1 MTKPV
6 NTDAKE
12 TDVDEAIAKSEKQEV
27 KAQAPAVETVKPAS
41 GSKPT
46 PTPQPVSQPIHPAKS
61 SSPEKSESQVRQ
73 RQSTSRFANNIILLL
88 SLYKEIIFFLMA
100 F

>member
-46 PTPQPVSQPIHPAKS
+46 PTPQPVSQPIPPAKS